1 LGIREKQEAMRKI
14 STLILCLFAI
24 TAFSQNNVNVKL
36 NWKIGKNDT
45 LSYKTIIVET
55 MAESSKN
62 EFDSIMKTLFIDSA
76 SIQFLT
82 AQQQIINSAQNSVF
96 KSNLTNK
103 GNGVVDIVMTPMP
116 KEEIEKT
123 VPDSMMMFLDLMKT
137 MNSGPIVSGS
147 VNATGG
153 IQSFWVNNVQK
164 NILALLFE
172 LPTKSVKIGDTWN
185 IDFNYIQNNPSFKC
199 DSSFKT
205 NKVTLKEI
213 KKINGENI
221 AILKYEIVEFVEG
234 LDDLTSIDRSNDTP
248 SFKFIPTKTT
258 MKCSYEA
265 VGEFSIDNGNW
276 VSYNGTLLC
285 EGQGLKNLTTKYI
298 LIKN

>member
-1 LGIREKQEAMRKI
+1 MRKI

-24 TAFSQNNVNVKL
+24 TAFSQNKVTVKL

-45 LSYKTIIVET
+45 LSYKTIIDET
-55 MAESSKN
+55 LDESSKN
-62 EFDSIMKTLFIDSA
+62 EFDSLMKSLFTDSL
-76 SIQFLT
+76 SMQFLT
-82 AQQQIINSAQNSVF
+82 VQQQIINSSQNSVF
-96 KSNLTNK
+96 RSNLTSK
-103 GNGVVDIVMTPMP
+103 GNGVVDIVIMPMP
-116 KEEIEKT
+116 KEEMEKT
-123 VPDSMMMFLDLMKT
+123 VPDSMTMLIDLMKT

-172 LPTKSVKIGDTWN
+172 LPTKSVKIGDTWS
-185 IDFNYIQNNPSFKC
+185 IDFNYFQNNPSFKC

-221 AILKYEIVEFVEG
+221 AILKYEIIEFVQG

-248 SFKFIPTKTT
+248 SFKLIPTKTT

-265 VGEFSIDNGNW
+265 VGEFSIDHGNW
-276 VSYNGTLLC
+276 VSYKGTLRC
-285 EGQGLKNLTTKYI
+285 EGQGQNNMTTKYT